1 MQEVS
6 KGLVRRLRGKAAA
19 AKSDGPS
26 LTPDYVVVWTDSCNL
41 SLTSIHVPR
50 HLYPHHNN
58 KQMLE
63 K

>member
-1 MQEVS
+1 MQEVN
-6 KGLVRRLRGKAAA
+6 KVLVRRLRGKAAA

-50 HLYPHHNN
+50 HLYPPHN